1 MVKKQVE
8 INIKLKISE
17 KFEQHLTYLE
27 EVSKRPRGFIVKE
40 ALIRYLED
48 AEDMSR
54 ANEIER
60 ERGNESYATEE
71 ILEELNLK
79 ENKKGVKEK
88 ITVELPKS
96 WASHLEHLEKTTKK
110 SKDYYIREALYR
122 HLEDLEDYQ
131 IGLNV
136 LKSKTLSK
144 TITDEELVKKLNL

>member
-1 MVKKQVE
+1 MVKRQVE

-27 EVSKRPRGFIVKE
+27 EVSKRPREFIVKE

-60 ERGNESYATEE
+60 KRGNESYTTEE

-79 ENKKGVKEK
+79 KVDVEQPKIKK
-88 ITVELPKS
+88 
-96 WASHLEHLEKTTKK
+96 
-110 SKDYYIREALYR
+110 
-122 HLEDLEDYQ
+122 
-131 IGLNV
+131 
-136 LKSKTLSK
+136 
-144 TITDEELVKKLNL
+144 